1 MKRSAIR
8 TGASADSGVD
18 VVIDSPHE
26 PVDDQDATK
35 ASPERDQAA
44 LAWREGC
51 ARGMARD
58 GARGV
63 SRRGVFGAARGDT
76 EIATPGAIAW
86 RSASWALAGGRGGGD
101 RRGGSGSPCAQRGPT

>member
-35 ASPERDQAA
+35 ALPERDLAFSGHFPRVSPERSGACAA
-44 LAWREGC
+44 SAMPRRATTASAN
-51 ARGMARD
+51 AR
-58 GARGV
+58 
-63 SRRGVFGAARGDT
+63 
-76 EIATPGAIAW
+76 
-86 RSASWALAGGRGGGD
+86 
-101 RRGGSGSPCAQRGPT
+101 AQRGPCPGGCSRSSTTPMSFPAPPTSAPSSRRRWTPPVV

>member
-35 ASPERDQAA
+35 ALPERD
-44 LAWREGC
+44 LAFSGHFPK
-51 ARGMARD
+51 
-58 GARGV
+58 V
-63 SRRGVFGAARGDT
+63 SHER
-76 EIATPGAIAW
+76 
-86 RSASWALAGGRGGGD
+86 
-101 RRGGSGSPCAQRGPT
+101 

>member
-35 ASPERDQAA
+35 ALPERDLAFSGHFPGVSPERSGACAA
-44 LAWREGC
+44 SATTAGQSPALTPEAD
-51 ARGMARD
+51 A
-58 GARGV
+58 
-63 SRRGVFGAARGDT
+63 SLTRGDRVRDPT
-76 EIATPGAIAW
+76 KPADELIDAV
-86 RSASWALAGGRGGGD
+86 AS
-101 RRGGSGSPCAQRGPT
+101 